1 MSNLDSLN
9 LAYLLNSKN
18 FVALNKNVMALDIP
32 ISDWI
37 VLFGWNNILFVWKKE
52 THSIQNCQN
61 MVKIQI
67 RKKPYRM

>member
-37 VLFGWNNILFVWKKE
+37 VLFGPFGRNNILFVWKKE

-61 MVKIQI
+61 VKIW
-67 RKKPYRM
+67 